1 MRKHKWQR
9 LCEHP
14 REAVDKPGIDLYT
27 VHLDEKRMAHKNG
40 GTPEKTPEDAVNTPS
55 TDLYTVHLGEQTYA
69 QNGGTTRDGAKVAEC
84 GIRTHAGI
92 SPVR

>member
-1 MRKHKWQR
+1 M
-9 LCEHP
+9 
-14 REAVDKPGIDLYT
+14 DKPGIDLYT

-40 GTPEKTPEDAVNTPS
+40 GTPEKTPEDAANNPG

-69 QNGGTTRDGAKVAEC
+69 QNGGTTSNGAKVAEC